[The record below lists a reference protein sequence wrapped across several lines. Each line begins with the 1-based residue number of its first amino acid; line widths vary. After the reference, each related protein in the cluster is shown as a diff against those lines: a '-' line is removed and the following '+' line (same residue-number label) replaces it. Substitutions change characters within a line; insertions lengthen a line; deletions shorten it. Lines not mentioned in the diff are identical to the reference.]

1 MLYLE
6 LKKMNKYEELVLECH
21 KAMEMSIDEQ
31 YSVNLLKLRQK
42 LINEETQELNVEI
55 SSLIN
60 EIETQGSV
68 TKETKL
74 KMFKELADLQYV
86 LSGMVVSLGIPMEEV
101 FQRVHN
107 SNMSK
112 LVDGKPL
119 KREDGKF
126 LKGPNYKKPDLSD
139 LG

>member
-1 MLYLE
+1 
-6 LKKMNKYEELVLECH
+6 MNKYEELVLECH

-31 YSVNLLKLRQK
+31 YSINLLKLRQK

-55 SSLIN
+55 NSLIN

-86 LSGMVVSLGIPMEEV
+86 LSGMVVSFGIPMEEV

>member
-1 MLYLE
+1 
-6 LKKMNKYEELVLECH
+6 MNKYEELVKECH
-21 KAMEMSIDEQ
+21 KAMELSIDDI
-31 YSVNLLKLRQK
+31 YSVDLLTLRQK
-42 LINEETQELNVEI
+42 LINEETTELNVEI
-55 SSLIN
+55 NSLI
-60 EIETQGSV
+60 EELKTKGSIS
-68 TKETKL
+68 KETKL

-101 FQRVHN
+101 FNRVHN

-112 LVDGKPL
+112 LVDGKPI

-139 LG
+139 LA